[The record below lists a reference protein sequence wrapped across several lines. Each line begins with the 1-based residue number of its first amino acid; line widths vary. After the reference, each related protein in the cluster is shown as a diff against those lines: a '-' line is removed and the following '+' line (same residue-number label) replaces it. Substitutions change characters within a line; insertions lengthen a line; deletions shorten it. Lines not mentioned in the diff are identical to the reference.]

1 LNTASKPRRVLTAFD
16 TFRRRHLKHA
26 EEDVPAIAPSS
37 KGGERVYWWDKHR
50 VTRFSPTAKSLSRRK
65 DSQVFEDMRV
75 ELEESSKVC
84 SMLLVAGEILHMIR
98 PVLYV
103 ASLRMYG
110 RRSWRPWILSLLIDA
125 TSQKALDYAC
135 QHSQHVSLKFSKTPD
150 LSRSTISALYAN
162 QGIVWN
168 RDEMDEITRRKLL
181 LLFYLI
187 RDPLFASM
195 TRPVIQ
201 RLVSVSRRVPLLP
214 IGWISERLVD
224 LLDGIQKYY
233 TYTSAS

>member
-1 LNTASKPRRVLTAFD
+1 MLTAFD
-16 TFRRRHLKHA
+16 TFRRRHFEHR
-26 EEDVPAIAPSS
+26 EEVQPVAPRH
-37 KGGERVYWWDKHR
+37 KGGDCVYWWEEHR
-50 VTRFSPTAKSLSRRK
+50 AARFSPSNRSVSRRK
-65 DSQVFEDMRV
+65 DLKDFEDMRM
-75 ELEESSKVC
+75 ELEESNKVS
-84 SMLLVAGEILHMIR
+84 SMILVVGEILHIIR
-98 PVLYV
+98 PVMYV

-110 RRSWRPWILSLLIDA
+110 GRSWRPWILSLLIDA
-125 TSQKALDYAC
+125 ASQKALEYAC
-135 QHSQHVSLKFSKTPD
+135 RRSQDVSLKFSQTPH
-150 LSRSTISALYAN
+150 LSGSTISVLYAN

-214 IGWISERLVD
+214 LGWISERMAD

-233 TYTSAS
+233 AYTAAS